1 LNLARSAVLATNKD
15 IPIYRVF
22 TMDEIVHQSYW
33 ERRFFG
39 LFFAIFAG
47 LALFLAALG
56 LYGVMAYSVRQR
68 TQEIGVRMAL
78 GAQAADVLRLVT
90 GHGMRLIVVGLVI
103 GFTGALAST
112 RLLQSNLEGV
122 SPRDPLSF
130 TIVSLVLLTA
140 GLIACYLPARAAMRL
155 DPVEAL
161 RYE

>member
-1 LNLARSAVLATNKD
+1 
-15 IPIYRVF
+15 
-22 TMDEIVHQSYW
+22 MDEIVQQSFW

-39 LFFAIFAG
+39 VFFAVFAG

-78 GAQAADVLRLVT
+78 GAQADDVLRLVT
-90 GHGMRLIVVGLVI
+90 GHGMRLIVIGLGVGFV
-103 GFTGALAST
+103 GALALTS
-112 RLLQSNLEGV
+112 LLQSDLEGI

-130 TIVSLVLLTA
+130 SIVSLVLLGA

-155 DPVEAL
+155 DPMEAL